1 MMNFLLRLR
10 RSPVVAVLVISSL
23 SFLFT
28 IGLRRMGALEYLEL
42 AVYDVFM
49 RLRPGIPGVDPRIVL
64 VEISEKDILQQGRWP
79 VTDRTVSKTLK
90 ILTRFKPR
98 AIGLDIFR
106 DIPVPPGTKMLNATL
121 RGNDRII
128 GVMKF
133 GDGGIPPPAVL
144 KGTAQVGFND
154 IIIDPD
160 GIVRRGLLFLD
171 NGDTV
176 SYSFDLLLALRYLQT
191 EGIIARPDKY
201 NPQFLLLGK
210 STIRPF
216 EADDG
221 GYVRA
226 DAKGYQYL
234 LDFRQNGKSFS
245 SYSLR
250 DVLSGEIPSKAVR
263 DKIVLVGVSAQSVK
277 DFFHAPYSRGLREKN
292 QVPGIV
298 LHAHM
303 VSQLLRLGFGEST
316 PIQTTTERQELIWI
330 LLWSLLGGLM
340 GFRVRSPWLF
350 SVLGTAGLLV
360 LWAATYLAFL
370 DHWWMPSV
378 SPAMTWLISAAV
390 VTAYISNQE
399 RKQRT
404 ILMHLFS
411 KHVSPEVAES
421 IWAQR
426 DQFLQGAR
434 PRSKKMMVTVL
445 FSDLKNFTSL
455 SESMDPQPLI
465 DWLNTY
471 MESMADLVMEYG
483 GVVDDY
489 AGDGIKANFGVPV
502 PRKTT
507 AEISQDALG
516 AVACALAME
525 ERMKQLNEF
534 WRKKGLP
541 MGGMRIG
548 IFTGPVVAGAVGSSQ
563 RLKYTT
569 VGDTVN
575 IAARLESYDKELA
588 RDSTCRILVGEE
600 TVKYLGDRFR
610 TQLIGEA
617 NLKGKYEKITIYRVI
632 SGNGEESTKNL
643 RGQEDENNH

>member
-1 MMNFLLRLR
+1 MLI
-10 RSPVVAVLVISSL
+10 ISGL
-23 SFLFT
+23 SFLFI
-28 IGLRRMGALEYLEL
+28 IGIRGMGALEPLEL
-42 AVYDVFM
+42 AVYDAFM
-49 RLRPGIPGVDPRIVL
+49 RLKPGIPGVDPRIVL

-79 VTDRTVSKTLK
+79 VTDSTVSK
-90 ILTRFKPR
+90 ILMMLSRYKPR

-106 DIPVPPGTKMLNATL
+106 DIPVPPGTKMLSAMLT
-121 RGNDRII
+121 GNDRII
-128 GVMKF
+128 AVMKF
-133 GDGGIPPPAVL
+133 GNGGVPAPPVL
-144 KGTAQVGFND
+144 KGTTQVGFND
-154 IIIDPD
+154 IIVDPD

-171 NGDTV
+171 NGETV

-191 EGIIARPDKY
+191 EGITAQPDKS

-234 LDFRQNGKSFS
+234 LDFRQSGESFS

-250 DVLSGEIPSKAVR
+250 ALLSGKIPSEAMHDR
-263 DKIVLVGVSAQSVK
+263 IVLVGVTAQSVK
-277 DFFHAPYSRGLREKN
+277 DFFHAPYSRGLRGAN
-292 QVPGIV
+292 QAPGIV
-298 LHAHM
+298 LHAHI
-303 VSQLLRLGFGEST
+303 VSQLLSLGFGEST
-316 PIQTTTERQELIWI
+316 PIQTTTEQQELLWI
-330 LLWSLLGGLM
+330 LIWSLLGGVM

-350 SVLGTAGLLV
+350 SMLGTAGLLV
-360 LWAATYLAFL
+360 LWTATYLAFL

-378 SPAMTWLISAAV
+378 SPAMTWLISAAI

-411 KHVSPEVAES
+411 KHVSPEVAKS

-434 PRSKKMMVTVL
+434 PRPKKMMVTVV
-445 FSDLKNFTSL
+445 FSDLKDFTSL

-502 PRKTT
+502 PRETK
-507 AEISQDALG
+507 AEIGRDASN
-516 AVACALAME
+516 AVACALAMGDKME
-525 ERMKQLNEF
+525 QLNAF
-534 WRKKGLP
+534 WQKKGLP
-541 MGGMRIG
+541 VGGMRIG
-548 IFTGPVVAGAVGSSQ
+548 IFTGQVVAGAVGSSQ

-588 RDSTCRILVGEE
+588 KESACRILVGED
-600 TVKYLGDRFR
+600 TVKYLDDRFR
-610 TQLIGEA
+610 TQLIGEE
-617 NLKGKYEKITIYRVI
+617 NLKGKYRKITIYRVI
-632 SGNGEESTKNL
+632 SGDGEESTENI
-643 RGQEDENNH
+643 RGQEDESNH

>member
-1 MMNFLLRLR
+1 MLI
-10 RSPVVAVLVISSL
+10 ISGL

-28 IGLRRMGALEYLEL
+28 IGLRSMGALEYLEL
-42 AVYDVFM
+42 AVYDAFM
-49 RLRPGIPGVDPRIVL
+49 RLRPRISGVDPRIVL
-64 VEISEKDILQQGRWP
+64 IEISEKDILQQGRWP
-79 VTDRTVSKTLK
+79 VKDRTVSKILM
-90 ILTRFKPR
+90 ILTRYKPR

-106 DIPVPPGTKMLNATL
+106 DIPVPPGTKTLNAMLT
-121 RGNDRII
+121 GNDRVIA
-128 GVMKF
+128 VMKF
-133 GDGGIPPPAVL
+133 GNGGIPPPPAL
-144 KGTAQVGFND
+144 KGTTQVGFND
-154 IIIDPD
+154 IIVDPD

-171 NGDTV
+171 NGKTV
-176 SYSFDLLLALRYLQT
+176 FYSFDLLLALRYLQT
-191 EGIIARPDKY
+191 EGITAQPDKS

-234 LDFRQNGKSFS
+234 LDFRRSGESFS

-250 DVLSGEIPSKAVR
+250 ALLSGKIPSEAVR
-263 DKIVLVGVSAQSVK
+263 DRIVLVGVSAQSVK
-277 DFFHAPYSRGLREKN
+277 DLFHAPYRRGLGDAS
-292 QVPGIV
+292 QMPGIV

-303 VSQLLRLGFGEST
+303 VSQLLSLGFGESP
-316 PIQTTTERQELIWI
+316 PITTTTERQELIWI
-330 LLWSLLGGLM
+330 LTWSLLGGLM
-340 GFRVRSPWLF
+340 GFRVRSPWFF
-350 SVLGTAGLLV
+350 SMLGTAGLLV
-360 LWAATYLAFL
+360 LWTATYVAFVN
-370 DHWWMPSV
+370 HWWVPSV

-399 RKQRT
+399 RNQRT
-404 ILMHLFS
+404 SLMNLFS
-411 KHVSPEVAES
+411 KHVSPEVAKS

-434 PRSKKMMVTVL
+434 PRSKKMTVTVL

-455 SESMDPQPLI
+455 SESMDPEPLI
-465 DWLNTY
+465 DWLNAY

-502 PRKTT
+502 PRKTE
-507 AEISQDALG
+507 AEIGRDASN
-516 AVACALAME
+516 AVGCALAMMD
-525 ERMKQLNEF
+525 RMEQLNAF
-534 WRKKGLP
+534 WQKKGLP
-541 MGGMRIG
+541 TGNMRIG
-548 IFTGPVVAGAVGSSQ
+548 IFTGPVVAGAVGSPQ

-588 RDSTCRILVGEE
+588 KESTCRILAGED
-600 TVKYLGDRFR
+600 TVRYLDNRFR
-610 TQLIGEA
+610 AQLIGEA
-617 NLKGKYEKITIYRVI
+617 NLKGRYRKITIYRII
-632 SGNGEESTKNL
+632 SGDGEESTENA
-643 RGQEDENNH
+643 RGQENESNH